1 MLGKIHATAGFC
13 LGVALSA
20 TASPAEAAIII
31 GETVLGSLAPD
42 IDHKNS
48 TISKKLRPVGFVA
61 SAVAGHRTL
70 FHNAFVYAA
79 AFATLWY
86 FAKPTAV
93 FLIPF
98 FAGIASHL
106 LLDALNP
113 MGVPLL
119 FGGRIHLAN
128 IHTGSK
134 VEDILRWLLK
144 VLCFA
149 VLLWCALG
157 QVHRLQGG
165 VIDGLF
171 G

>member
-113 MGVPLL
+113 MGIPLL

-134 VEDILRWLLK
+134 AEDVLRGLLK

-149 VLLWCALG
+149 ALLWYALG
-157 QVHRLQGG
+157 QAHVLQRG
-165 VIDGLF
+165 VLNGLL